1 MSSTILTDAHLII
14 IRTVFVFVRNHMI
27 YVPAQQSIIN
37 VPALQYK
44 PNSKA
49 GQEVSEKMLTI

>member
-27 YVPAQQSIIN
+27 YVPALQSIIN

-49 GQEVSEKMLTI
+49 GQEVSKC